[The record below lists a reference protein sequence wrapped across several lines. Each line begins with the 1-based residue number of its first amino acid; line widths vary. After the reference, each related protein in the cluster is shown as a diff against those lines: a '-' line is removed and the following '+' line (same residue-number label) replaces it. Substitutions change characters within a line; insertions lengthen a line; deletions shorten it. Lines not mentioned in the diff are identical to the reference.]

1 MSRGAPRARTPR
13 GAARQAQR
21 RRRTFGEPA
30 EGVDELGHLLG
41 RGLGLVTAA
50 DRHPDV
56 GAAAPFVANLD
67 GHPEANR
74 NRQVPRGSE
83 VACQG
88 ARELDKQ
95 PSQGVMARQSRWARA
110 THGNGGWSRHRN
122 LMMPGNRTRLW
133 VANGRSIDPVRA
145 GTGTPCSAAANK
157 GATAATTSA
166 ACWGQVRNW
175 EAPTRTGTR
184 AARCV
189 APDRSAAVAADHLR
203 GPEVAAVARIHGRQ
217 MRCRGAVFAAR
228 RLDLSGGGLP
238 GEVLPTILLGC
249 PLRSNLPPLRRL
261 HELGARP
268 VDVRWRRQ
276 PILGGD

>member
-1 MSRGAPRARTPR
+1 
-13 GAARQAQR
+13 
-21 RRRTFGEPA
+21 
-30 EGVDELGHLLG
+30 
-41 RGLGLVTAA
+41 
-50 DRHPDV
+50 
-56 GAAAPFVANLD
+56 
-67 GHPEANR
+67 
-74 NRQVPRGSE
+74 
-83 VACQG
+83 
-88 ARELDKQ
+88 
-95 PSQGVMARQSRWARA
+95 MARQSRWARA

-133 VANGRSIDPVRA
+133 VANGRSINLARA
-145 GTGTPCSAAANK
+145 GTGTPRSAAANK
-157 GATAATTSA
+157 GATAATTNS

-189 APDRSAAVAADHLR
+189 APDRSAAVAAEHLR

-217 MRCRGAVFAAR
+217 MRCHGAVFAAR

-238 GEVLPTILLGC
+238 GEGLPTILLGC

-268 VDVRWRRQ
+268 VFVRGRCQ
-276 PILGGD
+276 PILLGGDRSNGGVCQRNCVNSEWAALDLGVNARIHCCARWRGEGNCLVIGSAAEKRHHCWPRLQALRHVPCFCDALALPRAIHNPSRGNDVPSLDTAA